1 MPFKIN
7 PEINAEMSAL
17 QRRLDAYTASH
28 VQGVRDLAEM
38 VSICTSAHRERLDD
52 QEDPLG
58 IVFRDAVG
66 LYREK
71 HNITETALHAALVDW
86 RAVEVGVVKELEV
99 ELARLDKLEVG
110 LAGTTPQWL
119 TGGAVQ

>member
-1 MPFKIN
+1 MSF
-7 PEINAEMSAL
+7 EIDAEMSAL

-71 HNITETALHAALVDW
+71 HNITETALQSGFPNVSYFIRTFKNTFHVPPLQY
-86 RAVEVGVVKELEV
+86 RNSI
-99 ELARLDKLEVG
+99 R
-110 LAGTTPQWL
+110 
-119 TGGAVQ
+119 